1 MLEVKIKELNLKET
15 LNVLWGFLWR
25 GLTISVAS
33 VLAGG
38 ILGAIFGLIV
48 GLAVALSGGSKE
60 TIESIAGIGGG
71 VLGLI
76 SGVFFFYI
84 YVCWLLKA
92 KFGKYRLA
100 LLKEQQEQHPS
111 SAQGI

>member
-1 MLEVKIKELNLKET
+1 MREVKIKELSLQET
-15 LNVLWGFLWR
+15 LRILWGFLWR

-38 ILGAIFGLIV
+38 ILGAIFGFIV
-48 GLAVALSGGSKE
+48 GLIVAMSGGSRE

-76 SGVFFFYI
+76 SGIFFFYI
-84 YVCWLLKA
+84 YIRWLLSA
-92 KFGKYRLA
+92 QFGKYKLA
-100 LLKEQQEQHPS
+100 LLEEQQEQHTT
-111 SAQGI
+111 SA

>member
-1 MLEVKIKELNLKET
+1 MHEVKIKELNLKDT
-15 LNVLWGFLWR
+15 LRILWGFLWR

-38 ILGAIFGLIV
+38 ILGAIFGFIAGLII
-48 GLAVALSGGSKE
+48 ALSGGSKE

-76 SGVFFFYI
+76 SGIFLFYI
-84 YVCWLLKA
+84 YICWLLKA
-92 KFGKYRLA
+92 KFGKYKLA
-100 LLKEQQEQHPS
+100 LLEEQQEQHPAS
-111 SAQGI
+111 V